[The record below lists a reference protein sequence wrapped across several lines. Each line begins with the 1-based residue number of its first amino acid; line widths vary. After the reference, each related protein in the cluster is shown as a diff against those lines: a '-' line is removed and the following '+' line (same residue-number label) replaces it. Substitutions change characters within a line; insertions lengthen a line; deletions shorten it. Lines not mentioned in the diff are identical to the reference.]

1 MSGKK
6 RRKAS
11 NSFRQAVQNTH
22 ELGEDAYC
30 SGLRA
35 LTDSDSRR
43 IVSGKVP
50 ILGSVNLDAALRL
63 HYPNDA
69 RWDYGIGIQ
78 KGKPWTLWVE
88 VHPADTS
95 NVDEVLKKLT
105 WLKDWLA
112 HSAQPLHNLTPQQ
125 SAYHWLATDGVHINP
140 NSPQARRLAAAGL
153 TMPRRVLILDELSL

>member
-50 ILGSVNLDAALRL
+50 ILGSVNLDAALRQ

-112 HSAQPLHNLTPQQ
+112 HSAQPLHALIPIAQPKFTKTSMPDNPLLKVPPASRGNRTHAPH
-125 SAYHWLATDGVHINP
+125 AVPLAKRGEP
-140 NSPQARRLAAAGL
+140 
-153 TMPRRVLILDELSL
+153 

>member
-50 ILGSVNLDAALRL
+50 IWGSVNLDAALRL

-95 NVDEVLKKLT
+95 KCGRSAEETD
-105 WLKDWLA
+105 LA
-112 HSAQPLHNLTPQQ
+112 E
-125 SAYHWLATDGVHINP
+125 
-140 NSPQARRLAAAGL
+140 RLACPLSAAVAQSYSATIGVPL
-153 TMPRRVLILDELSL
+153 AGNGWGSYQPQ

>member
-11 NSFRQAVQNTH
+11 NPFQQAVSSTPD
-22 ELGEDAYC
+22 LGEDAYC

-35 LTDSDSRR
+35 LTGSDSGR
-43 IVSGKVP
+43 IVPGEVS

-78 KGKPWTLWVE
+78 KAASPGHSGWRCTLQTLQMWT
-88 VHPADTS
+88 
-95 NVDEVLKKLT
+95 KC
-105 WLKDWLA
+105 
-112 HSAQPLHNLTPQQ
+112 
-125 SAYHWLATDGVHINP
+125 
-140 NSPQARRLAAAGL
+140 
-153 TMPRRVLILDELSL
+153 